1 MTDIDKLIK
10 EKGED
15 YGEPL
20 SFFSKLAIIYSEM
33 IGKNITT
40 NQVVAMFLVM
50 KSLRGFNNPDHVD
63 SFLDAMGY
71 AKIGLD
77 IATTI
82 NDLEAAYKKDGII
95 Q

>member
-33 IGKNITT
+33 IGKHIST
-40 NQVVAMFLVM
+40 NQVVAMFMVM
-50 KSLRGFNNPDHVD
+50 KSLRAFNNPDHVD
-63 SFLDAMGY
+63 SYLDAMGY
-71 AKIGLD
+71 SKIGLD
-77 IATTI
+77 IAKTI
-82 NDLEAAYKKDGII
+82 NELDEAYRKDGLI
-95 Q
+95 

>member
-33 IGKNITT
+33 IGKHIST
-40 NQVVAMFLVM
+40 NQVVALFMVM
-50 KSLRGFNNPDHVD
+50 KSLRAFNNPDHVD
-63 SFLDAMGY
+63 SYLDAMGY
-71 AKIGLD
+71 SKIGLD
-77 IATTI
+77 IAKTI
-82 NDLEAAYKKDGII
+82 NEVEEAYKKDGLL
-95 Q
+95 

>member
-33 IGKNITT
+33 IGKHIST
-40 NQVVAMFLVM
+40 NQVVAMFMVM
-50 KSLRGFNNPDHVD
+50 KSLRAFNSPDHID

-71 AKIGLD
+71 SKIGLD
-77 IATTI
+77 IAKTI
-82 NDLEAAYKKDGII
+82 NDIEEAYKKDGLI
-95 Q
+95 

>member
-33 IGKNITT
+33 IGKHIST
-40 NQVVAMFLVM
+40 NQVVAMFMVM
-50 KSLRGFNNPDHVD
+50 KSLRAFNNPDHID

-71 AKIGLD
+71 SKIGLD
-77 IATTI
+77 IAKTI
-82 NDLEAAYKKDGII
+82 NDIEEAYKKDGLI
-95 Q
+95 

>member
-33 IGKNITT
+33 IGKHIST
-40 NQVVAMFLVM
+40 NQVVAMFMVM
-50 KSLRGFNNPDHVD
+50 KRLRAFNNPDHVD
-63 SFLDAMGY
+63 SYLDAMGY
-71 AKIGLD
+71 SKIGLD
-77 IATTI
+77 IAKTI
-82 NDLEAAYKKDGII
+82 NELDEAYRKDGLI
-95 Q
+95 